1 MIMKV
6 VGKIRQRLFRG
17 YFRLRSNIHVHHWRG
32 HGIHSPF
39 MYGIVRNVFMKS
51 RVVGPDRRLY
61 EVLRRDG
68 IEQKQAVKIQ
78 NLYTHCRMNGFLTI
92 ASGECLNRIA
102 PDQLCILLPG
112 TSLET
117 IATTARRVSECHAT
131 LILLSPHRN
140 ARCWRFAQQIWRHYP
155 CVSVDRRVMVLYFFS
170 SKFQPQHY
178 RI

>member
-1 MIMKV
+1 MKV

-51 RVVGPDRRLY
+51 HIVGTDRQLY
-61 EVLRRDG
+61 EILRHNG

-78 NLYTHCRMNGFLTI
+78 NLYTHCRMKGFATV
-92 ASGECLNRIA
+92 ASGESLNHITS
-102 PDQLCILLPG
+102 DQMCILLPG
-112 TSLET
+112 ASLET
-117 IATTARRVSECHAT
+117 IAATARQVSENRAT

-140 ARCWRFAQQIWRHYP
+140 ARCWRFAQQIWCHYP
-155 CVSVDRRVMVLYFFS
+155 CVSVDRRVMVLYFFN

>member
-1 MIMKV
+1 
-6 VGKIRQRLFRG
+6 
-17 YFRLRSNIHVHHWRG
+17 
-32 HGIHSPF
+32 
-39 MYGIVRNVFMKS
+39 MKS
-51 RVVGPDRRLY
+51 RIVGADKHLY
-61 EVLRRDG
+61 DILRHNG

-78 NLYTHCRMNGFLTI
+78 NLYTHCRMKGFLTI
-92 ASGECLNRIA
+92 ASGERLEHIA

-112 TSLET
+112 VSLET
-117 IATTARRVSECHAT
+117 IATTARQVSESHAT

>member
-1 MIMKV
+1 
-6 VGKIRQRLFRG
+6 
-17 YFRLRSNIHVHHWRG
+17 
-32 HGIHSPF
+32 
-39 MYGIVRNVFMKS
+39 MKS
-51 RVVGPDRRLY
+51 RIVGADKHLY
-61 EVLRRDG
+61 DILRHNG

-78 NLYTHCRMNGFLTI
+78 NLYTHCRMKGFLTI
-92 ASGECLNRIA
+92 ASGERLEHIA

-112 TSLET
+112 VSLET
-117 IATTARRVSECHAT
+117 IATIARQVSESHAT

>member
-1 MIMKV
+1 MKV

-92 ASGECLNRIA
+92 WRQLLQPPVGSPNAMRRLSCSHPTAMPAAGALLNKFGGI
-102 PDQLCILLPG
+102 IL
-112 TSLET
+112 
-117 IATTARRVSECHAT
+117 
-131 LILLSPHRN
+131 
-140 ARCWRFAQQIWRHYP
+140 
-155 CVSVDRRVMVLYFFS
+155 VSVSTVG
-170 SKFQPQHY
+170 
-178 RI
+178 